1 MLVVDNK
8 QLDMEIMAHFAK
20 MHGSSFVPFWLPPP
34 RNVACGHGASLIHV
48 DLVLVIG
55 RIFVNHQSGRTQYSI
70 ATHSYPIW
78 ESPHPMYCL
87 IKS

>member
-1 MLVVDNK
+1 MLVVNSK
-8 QLDMEIMAHFAK
+8 QLDMDIMAHFAK

-55 RIFVNHQSGRTQYSI
+55 RIFVNHQSGRT
-70 ATHSYPIW
+70 
-78 ESPHPMYCL
+78 
-87 IKS
+87 